1 MVIYVVQPGDT
12 LESIA
17 REYGVPLSRLI
28 SQNEL
33 TDTENLAVGQTIV
46 ILYAEEV
53 YTVRSGDTLASI
65 ANSYGTTINNLL
77 QNNPQLMGKTEV
89 FEGQTLIISYDTQ
102 KLGNIA
108 VNGYIYPFV
117 DRDTLIRTLPYL
129 TYLTLFTYGFM
140 PNGELVD
147 RGITEFGLNEDE
159 IISLSRE
166 YGAAPIM
173 HLSTLGENGLFNSEL
188 GNALLNNPEA
198 QNVLIQN
205 IVSKMIEKNYYGLDI
220 DFEYLDTANR
230 DLYTTFLSRVQ
241 QAMSENGF
249 ILITAL
255 IPKASSDQPGALYE
269 SHDYGG
275 IGAVSDYVLLMT
287 YEWGY
292 AFGPPMA
299 VAPLNEVER
308 VVRYAVTEIPSDKIF
323 LGVPN
328 YAYDWPLPYER
339 GKTKAES
346 LTNVDAV
353 NLAVKTGSVIMFDEY
368 MQTPYFFYN
377 LDGVRHVVW
386 FDDAR
391 SIEEKLNLVSKYNLY
406 GASYWNVMKWFPQNW
421 LVLNSMYNIDKIL

>member
-1 MVIYVVQPGDT
+1 
-12 LESIA
+12 
-17 REYGVPLSRLI
+17 
-28 SQNEL
+28 
-33 TDTENLAVGQTIV
+33 
-46 ILYAEEV
+46 
-53 YTVRSGDTLASI
+53 
-65 ANSYGTTINNLL
+65 
-77 QNNPQLMGKTEV
+77 
-89 FEGQTLIISYDTQ
+89 
-102 KLGNIA
+102 
-108 VNGYIYPFV
+108 
-117 DRDTLIRTLPYL
+117 
-129 TYLTLFTYGFM
+129 
-140 PNGELVD
+140 
-147 RGITEFGLNEDE
+147 
-159 IISLSRE
+159 
-166 YGAAPIM
+166 
-173 HLSTLGENGLFNSEL
+173 
-188 GNALLNNPEA
+188 
-198 QNVLIQN
+198 
-205 IVSKMIEKNYYGLDI
+205 MIEKNYYGLDI